1 MSFGWAI
8 TKSWCFIKVEVISR
22 ARAPR
27 PALWSP
33 WGGWTPSESP
43 RLLLP
48 TLPLHLWRFTLQT
61 RRLLGASKHRS
72 PHPGD
77 TAQITQR
84 ETTTL
89 SGWEKRR
96 ARWDQCDLPSSRHL
110 VVGYQTTRILGE
122 MEQETLYS
130 DTHQGDHGT
139 HRRTHWVWR
148 RSSLMIHLLSV
159 FIFIHSDFVIFKV
172 YRQYFI
178 YFDCINY
185 SMKQKTSSGLL
196 SPIHLC

>member
-1 MSFGWAI
+1 MSFSWAI
-8 TKSWCFIKVEVISR
+8 TKSWCFIKVEVIWTVSR
-22 ARAPR
+22 AHAPR

-33 WGGWTPSESP
+33 WGGWTQSGSR

-48 TLPLHLWRFTLQT
+48 TLPLHLWRFTPQT

-72 PHPGD
+72 PDPGD
-77 TAQITQR
+77 TVQITQR
-84 ETTTL
+84 ETMTQ
-89 SGWEKRR
+89 KRR
-96 ARWDQCDLPSSRHL
+96 GRWDQCDLPSSRRL
-110 VVGYQTTRILGE
+110 VVGYQTTRILGK

-139 HRRTHWVWR
+139 HKRTYRAWR
-148 RSSLMIHLLSV
+148 RLSSLMIHLLSV
-159 FIFIHSDFVIFKV
+159 FIFIHNDFVIFKV

-185 SMKQKTSSGLL
+185 SMKQKTSSGLV